1 VSPSGT
7 EPADWQRGPGTLL
20 CAVPQREPLSAPLL
34 GALAILAGLVGGWLV
49 LGVGALAQGG
59 AGALAGFPWHGIRF
73 LPTWLPRA
81 DLSLDGTHA
90 AGAWAAVLLAGP
102 LAALVVGFAVHALA
116 EGLGAPPAVRVLA
129 YEVFAASWLQV
140 PLLMLA
146 AGFPQAGGPFSA
158 LYERLGEPQSGRWAV
173 VVLGGLAL
181 WGIARVV
188 GEQAVAVG
196 GGWLRVD
203 GREFRRR
210 VAVLLAAWPFAVAVA
225 VATFERA
232 FGPPLWPLAG
242 AVLVGTV
249 VWFRTP

>member
-1 VSPSGT
+1 
-7 EPADWQRGPGTLL
+7 
-20 CAVPQREPLSAPLL
+20 VPQREPLSAPLL
-34 GALAILAGLVGGWLV
+34 GALAILAGLVGGWLA

-59 AGALAGFPWHGIRF
+59 AGALAGLPWHGIRF

-81 DLSLDGTHA
+81 DLSLDGAHG
-90 AGAWAAVLLAGP
+90 AGTVAAVLLAGP

-116 EGLGAPPAVRVLA
+116 QVLGAPPALRVLA
-129 YEVFAASWLQV
+129 YEVFVASWLQV

-146 AGFPQAGGPFSA
+146 AGFPRAGGPFSA
-158 LYERLGEPQSGRWAV
+158 LYERLGEPESGRWAV
-173 VVLGGLAL
+173 VVLGGLAV

-210 VAVLLAAWPFAVAVA
+210 VALLFAACPFAAAVA

-242 AVLVGTV
+242 AVLVVTA
-249 VWFRTP
+249 VWLRTP

>member
-1 VSPSGT
+1 
-7 EPADWQRGPGTLL
+7 
-20 CAVPQREPLSAPLL
+20 
-34 GALAILAGLVGGWLV
+34 LAILAGLVGGWLA
-49 LGVGALAQGG
+49 LGIGALAQGG

-73 LPTWLPRA
+73 LPTWIPRA
-81 DLSLDGTHA
+81 DLSLDGAHA
-90 AGAWAAVLLAGP
+90 AGTWVAVLLAGP
-102 LAALVVGFAVHALA
+102 LAAMLAGFGVHALA
-116 EGLGAPPAVRVLA
+116 QVLGAPPALRVLA

-158 LYERLGEPQSGRWAV
+158 LYERLGEPESGRWAA

-210 VAVLLAAWPFAVAVA
+210 IALLLAAFPFAAAVGVAV
-225 VATFERA
+225 FERA

-242 AVLVGTV
+242 AVLVV
-249 VWFRTP
+249 AAVWFRTR

>member
-1 VSPSGT
+1 
-7 EPADWQRGPGTLL
+7 
-20 CAVPQREPLSAPLL
+20 VPQREPLSAPLL

-49 LGVGALAQGG
+49 LGVAALAQGG
-59 AGALAGFPWHGIRF
+59 VGALAGFPWHGIRL

-81 DLSLDGTHA
+81 DLSLDGVHGA
-90 AGAWAAVLLAGP
+90 ASWTAVLLAGP
-102 LAALVVGFAVHALA
+102 LAAMVVGLGVHTLA
-116 EGLGAPPAVRVLA
+116 EGLGAPPVLRVLA
-129 YEVFAASWLQV
+129 YEVFSASWLQV

-158 LYERLGEPQSGRWAV
+158 LYERLGEPESGRWAV
-173 VVLGGLAL
+173 MALGGLAL
-181 WGIARVV
+181 WGIARLV

-210 VAVLLAAWPFAVAVA
+210 LALLFAAYPFAAAVAVA
-225 VATFERA
+225 AFERA
-232 FGPPLWPLAG
+232 FGPPFWPLAG
-242 AVLVGTV
+242 VALVAAA